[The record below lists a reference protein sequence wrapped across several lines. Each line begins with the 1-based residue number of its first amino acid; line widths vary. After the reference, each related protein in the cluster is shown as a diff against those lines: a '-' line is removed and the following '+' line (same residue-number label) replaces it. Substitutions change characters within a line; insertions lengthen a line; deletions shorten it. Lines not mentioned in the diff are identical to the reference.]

1 MTSRKRRITMAFLQM
16 AALIA
21 LGQACRMVLEAAGI
35 L

>member
-1 MTSRKRRITMAFLQM
+1 MKRKLAMAFLQM

-21 LGQACRMVLEAAGI
+21 LGQACRVLLKGFGV